1 MDPTRPETISFWSL
15 DLRVR
20 DPHPEA
26 GDIRVTDANVNDLIT
41 LAYMRWEWQA
51 PRLYDLSPSRSG
63 APVVPVL
70 DRVETPVAIGLSM
83 IGDKDIVVRGDR
95 IVFRNSGLEGTV
107 EGGASGRIMTE
118 PVDGTEN
125 ISLTATVAGIVHDA
139 SKQARPLPSDSTR
152 VPVAAFQP
160 FEETGTMLRLDT
172 FASIQPLFYLE
183 QAVGFVL
190 LAEVFQS
197 PEERRLVYTLRPV
210 TDDGGVEAADAPPSI
225 DSAQV
230 KATTPA
236 FRLADS
242 GALHTIRAHQDG
254 NLGAKQGGHRGY
266 LEFWVNGLPL
276 GVRLLS
282 DARFRFRGGPAKLTI
297 GAWPRRDETLYLTG
311 EIVHINFDPIN
322 KCTPC

>member
-51 PRLYDLSPSRSG
+51 PRLYDLLPSRSG
-63 APVVPVL
+63 DPVVPVL
-70 DRVETPVAIGLSM
+70 GRVEAPTPIPLSL

-95 IVFRNSGLEGTV
+95 IVFRNSGLAGTV

-125 ISLTATVAGIVHDA
+125 VSLTATVAGIVHEGG
-139 SKQARPLPSDSTR
+139 QRARPMPSDSTR

-160 FEETGTMLRLDT
+160 FEETGTTLRLDG
-172 FASIQPLFYLE
+172 FAAIQPLFYLE

-197 PEERRLVYTLRPV
+197 PDERRLVYSLRPV
-210 TDDGGVEAADAPPSI
+210 TDEGGVEATDAAPSI

-230 KATTPA
+230 KAATPA

-242 GALHTIRAHQDG
+242 GALHTIRAHQDV
-254 NLGAKQGGHRGY
+254 NLGTRKGGRRGY

-276 GVRLLS
+276 GVRMLS
-282 DARFRFRGGPAKLTI
+282 DARFRFRGGPAKLTV